1 MNEMTNHPVSVI
13 VCTYNR
19 AERLPRVIKELCAQ
33 NYPQDAFEIIII
45 DNCST
50 DNTPEIVQE
59 YKCSLLRYVRE
70 NQQGV
75 SFARNRGA
83 EEAKFPYLAYLDDD
97 CSVDKNWLS
106 ELISGFDLDEEVSIV
121 AGRVELAFDD
131 QKIPA
136 WVGAISKRW
145 LAEFN
150 FPGSEPRLLDN
161 PDYICEGNMAISKR
175 VWQSVGG
182 FLGMDQFG
190 SPHLASQEIV
200 YLLEQIKARR
210 GKVAFV
216 PNAAVE
222 HHTFI
227 PTQRQM
233 LTRAYFHGV
242 SSGILSYLLKGF
254 SWGSVIVRVIANA
267 AASFLLFFLS
277 LILFFDKAI
286 SMDFLLR
293 AFMRL
298 GRVLSELR
306 LVGNWDSVRAWETT
320 YQGKG

>member
-1 MNEMTNHPVSVI
+1 MTIHPVSVI
-13 VCTYNR
+13 LCTYNR

-33 NYPQDAFEIIII
+33 DYPQGAFEIIII

-59 YKCSLLRYVRE
+59 YESSLLCYVRE

-83 EEAKFPYLAYLDDD
+83 KEAKFPYLAYLDDD

-106 ELISGFDLDEEVSIV
+106 ELVLGFDISEDVSIV

-150 FPGSEPRLLDN
+150 FPGSVPRLLDN
-161 PDYICEGNMAISKR
+161 PDYVCEGNMAIRKKA
-175 VWQSVGG
+175 WQSVGG

-200 YLLEQIKARR
+200 YLLEQIKTSG
-210 GKVAFV
+210 GKVAFM

-222 HHTFI
+222 HHTLI
-227 PTQRQM
+227 PSQREM
-233 LTRAYFHGV
+233 LKRAYFHGV

-254 SWGSVIVRVIANA
+254 SWSSVFFRVTANA
-267 AASFLLFFLS
+267 VASFLLFFLS

-306 LVGNWDSVRAWETT
+306 LAGNWDSVRAWEAT